1 MLGKLITYQDDGSLN
16 LNIKPTTDRTQ
27 KMIKETVIQTQQQ
40 FLNART
46 HGLSLS
52 QAITILLLKEEPMTT
67 SAISRKIG
75 LTSAAMTGIL
85 NKLEARRL
93 VFRQHNQVDRR
104 VITVE
109 LTNSGREVALDI
121 ITP

>member
-1 MLGKLITYQDDGSLN
+1 MTI
-16 LNIKPTTDRTQ
+16 
-27 KMIKETVIQTQQQ
+27 ETVTKTQQQ
-40 FLNART
+40 FLNAHT

-52 QAITILLLKEEPMTT
+52 QAITILLLQEESMTT
-67 SAISRKIG
+67 SHISRKIG

-85 NKLEARRL
+85 DKLESMRL
-93 VFRQHNQVDRR
+93 VFRQRNKFDRR
-104 VITVE
+104 VVTIE

>member
-1 MLGKLITYQDDGSLN
+1 MKIETIT
-16 LNIKPTTDRTQ
+16 K
-27 KMIKETVIQTQQQ
+27 TQQQ
-40 FLNART
+40 FLNAHT

-52 QAITILLLKEEPMTT
+52 QAITILLLKEESMTT

-85 NKLEARRL
+85 DKLEAKRL
-93 VFRQHNQVDRR
+93 LFRQRNKFDRR
-104 VITVE
+104 VVTIE
-109 LTNSGREVALDI
+109 LTPSGRAVAFDI

>member
-1 MLGKLITYQDDGSLN
+1 MTI
-16 LNIKPTTDRTQ
+16 
-27 KMIKETVIQTQQQ
+27 ETIVKTQQQ
-40 FLNART
+40 FLNAHT

-52 QAITILLLKEEPMTT
+52 QAITILLLKDESMTT

-85 NKLEARRL
+85 DKLESKRL
-93 VFRQHNQVDRR
+93 LFRQRNKFDRR
-104 VITVE
+104 VVTIE
-109 LTNSGREVALDI
+109 LTDSGREVALDI